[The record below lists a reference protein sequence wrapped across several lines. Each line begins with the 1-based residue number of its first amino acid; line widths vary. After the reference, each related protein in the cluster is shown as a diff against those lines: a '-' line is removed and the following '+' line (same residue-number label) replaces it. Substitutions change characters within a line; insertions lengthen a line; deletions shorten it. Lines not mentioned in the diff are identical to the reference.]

1 MHSIHT
7 INTQDRSENSLFF
20 RFFTHKL
27 LDFTLFDVQT
37 SQFFQDIHVYIV
49 YTHSEHSLHTQD
61 RRKKTPFFRLLHTYY
76 TLVCDRWCQKTVSQ
90 FPNFRTIRPLWSIFS
105 PPTTPL
111 DLQFFIFYFFIFFYF
126 QKKLSSPSLPAPN
139 IFRVYMYA

>member
-1 MHSIHT
+1 MPKNCVSVPQLSHDSSPLINLQSTNHPSRSPIFHFLFFSFFFIFKKNFHPPLSLHPIFSGYTCMHSIHT

-76 TLVCDRWCQKTVSQ
+76 TLVCDR
-90 FPNFRTIRPLWSIFS
+90 
-105 PPTTPL
+105 
-111 DLQFFIFYFFIFFYF
+111 
-126 QKKLSSPSLPAPN
+126 
-139 IFRVYMYA
+139 